1 MRQALA
7 LLCCPSTPARALRRR
22 CQHRSERSARAVRR
36 AAPPVTLPCRAICLA
51 CMPLPHVRCAGSLTP
66 AMHSTSQ
73 SHSERVPNKNFR
85 LLAGRPLYCWTL
97 SALLGSSQIARVVID
112 TDADGEKLAQEI
124 AAQFP
129 KDVQRVTV
137 LPRPQELRGDMVPM
151 TSILFH
157 DVSTLAADFF
167 LQTHSTNP
175 FLRTE
180 TVDQAVSAFI
190 SSQPAHD
197 SLFSVVAR
205 RTRLYDQLGRAVN
218 HNPAVLLRTQDLP
231 PLYEENSSLYIFTA
245 SDLLRRHQRIGE
257 RPLLFEMSATE
268 SLDIDDEH
276 DWDVAAAMMPS
287 VLVSR
292 EVMPAAL
299 AAPPAEEAAGGVVQ
313 ITPGRRCALVVAQR
327 LRPLHGAAA
336 SSPTFDVLVS
346 APYLL
351 PHMKRFTPIMAEFG
365 LRAIVP
371 PGLEERLSEEQLLAI
386 AGSFDGAVTG
396 DDAFTKAVFAACAPR
411 LKCVAK
417 WGTGIDSID
426 LDAAAAHGCAIR
438 NTPEAFTCPVA
449 DSSVAYILAFARGIV
464 ANDASIKAGRWCKQ
478 PGVCLA
484 ESVVGIIGL
493 GAVGRAVAQ
502 RCAAFS
508 ASVLA
513 VDPVPPPPSF
523 LEAHP
528 EVKLG
533 SLEQV
538 ISSSH
543 FVVLCCDLNP
553 GA

>member
-1 MRQALA
+1 MRLPRVHCMLTRRDALFCLPASQA
-7 LLCCPSTPARALRRR
+7 
-22 CQHRSERSARAVRR
+22 
-36 AAPPVTLPCRAICLA
+36 
-51 CMPLPHVRCAGSLTP
+51 
-66 AMHSTSQ
+66 
-73 SHSERVPNKNFR
+73 HSERVPNKNFR

-97 SALLGSSQIARVVID
+97 SALLGSSQIAQVVID
-112 TDADGEKLAQEI
+112 TDADVEKLAHEI

-129 KDVQRVTV
+129 KDAQRVTV
-137 LPRPQELRGDMVPM
+137 LPRPQGLRGDMVPM

-180 TVDQAVSAFI
+180 TVDSAVSAFI
-190 SSQPAHD
+190 SSKPAHD

-231 PLYEENSSLYIFTA
+231 PLFEENSCLYMFTA
-245 SDLLRRHQRIGE
+245 ADLLRRHQRIGE

-276 DWDVAAAMMPS
+276 DWDVAAAMMPG
-287 VLVSR
+287 VLASR
-292 EVMPAAL
+292 VAPEAMPAAL
-299 AAPPAEEAAGGVVQ
+299 AAPPAEEAADGVGQ
-313 ITPGRRCALVVAQR
+313 IAPARRCALVVAQR

-336 SSPTFDVLVS
+336 PSPSFDILVS

-351 PHMKRFTPIMAEFG
+351 PHMKRFAPIMAEFG

-371 PGLEERLSEEQLLAI
+371 PGIEERLSEEQLLVI

-396 DDAFTKAVFAACAPR
+396 DDAFTEAVFTTCAPR
-411 LKCVAK
+411 LKCIAK

-426 LDAAAAHGCAIR
+426 LEAAAAHGCAIR

-464 ANDASIKAGRWCKQ
+464 ANDASIKAGGWCKQ

-484 ESVVGIIGL
+484 ESVVGIVGL
-493 GAVGRAVAQ
+493 GAVGRAVAL
-502 RCAAFS
+502 RCAAFG

-513 VDPVPPPPSF
+513 VDPVAPPPSF
-523 LEAHP
+523 LEACP
-528 EVKLG
+528 EVTLG
-533 SLEQV
+533 PLEQV

-553 GA
+553 GTYRCACISPPAHDV

>member
-1 MRQALA
+1 MRLISRPS
-7 LLCCPSTPARALRRR
+7 LL
-22 CQHRSERSARAVRR
+22 Q
-36 AAPPVTLPCRAICLA
+36 
-51 CMPLPHVRCAGSLTP
+51 
-66 AMHSTSQ
+66 Q
-73 SHSERVPNKNFR
+73 HSERVPNKNFR

-112 TDADGEKLAQEI
+112 TDADAETLALEI
-124 AAQFP
+124 SEQFP
-129 KDVQRVTV
+129 KEAQRVTV
-137 LPRPQELRGDMVPM
+137 LPRPQGLRGDMVPM

-157 DVSTLAADFF
+157 DVSTLAADFY

-205 RTRLYDQLGRAVN
+205 RTRMYDQLGRAVN

-231 PLYEENSSLYIFTA
+231 PLYEENSCLYIFTA

-276 DWDVAAAMMPS
+276 DWDVAAAMMPC
-287 VLVSR
+287 VLARQSAGAP
-292 EVMPAAL
+292 EVNHAL
-299 AAPPAEEAAGGVVQ
+299 AAPPAEEIAEVQ
-313 ITPGRRCALVVAQR
+313 IAPARRCALVMAQR

-336 SSPTFDVLVS
+336 SSPAFDILVS

-351 PHMKRFTPIMAEFG
+351 PHMKVFAPIMADFG
-365 LRAIVP
+365 MRAIVP
-371 PGLEERLSEEQLLAI
+371 TGLEERLSEEQLLAI

-396 DDAFTKAVFAACAPR
+396 DDAFTEAVFAACAPR

-417 WGTGIDSID
+417 WGTGIDSIN
-426 LDAAAAHGCAIR
+426 LKAAAAHGCAIR

-449 DSSVAYILAFARGIV
+449 DSSVAYVLAFARGIV
-464 ANDASIKAGRWCKQ
+464 ANDASIKSGRWCKQ

-484 ESVVGIIGL
+484 ESVVGIVGL

-502 RCAAFS
+502 RCVAFG

-513 VDPVPPPPSF
+513 VDPVAPPPSF
-523 LEAHP
+523 LDACP
-528 EVKLG
+528 EVMLG
-533 SLEQV
+533 SLEQ
-538 ISSSH
+538 ILSSSQ
-543 FVVLCCDLNP
+543 FIVLCCDLNP
-553 GA
+553 GACKRPLRTVFPLHGGFFAYGMVA